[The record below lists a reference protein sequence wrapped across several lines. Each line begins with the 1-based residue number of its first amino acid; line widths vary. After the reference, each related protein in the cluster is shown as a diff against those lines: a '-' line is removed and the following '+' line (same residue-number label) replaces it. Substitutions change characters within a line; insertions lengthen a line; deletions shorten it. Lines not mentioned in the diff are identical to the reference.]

1 MSMLDKSKYDN
12 VIQISEWVLRTL
24 IAEHHG
30 VDVDDVNIEL
40 AIDTEGQ
47 PYIDYCEIGCNEP
60 EREATYASHY

>member
-1 MSMLDKSKYDN
+1 MALDKSKYDN
-12 VIQISEWVLRTL
+12 VIQISEWVLCAL

-40 AIDTEGQ
+40 ALDVDGQ
-47 PYIDYCEIGCNEP
+47 PYIDYCEIGCKEP

>member
-1 MSMLDKSKYDN
+1 MALDKSKYDN
-12 VIQISEWVLRTL
+12 VIQISEWVLCTL
-24 IAEHHG
+24 IADYHG

>member
-1 MSMLDKSKYDN
+1 MALDKSKYDN
-12 VIQISEWVLRTL
+12 VIQISEWVLCTL

-60 EREATYASHY
+60 EREAIYASHY

>member
-1 MSMLDKSKYDN
+1 MALDKSKYDN

-24 IAEHHG
+24 VAEHHG
-30 VDVDDVNIEL
+30 VDDVNIEL

>member
-1 MSMLDKSKYDN
+1 MALDKSKYDN
-12 VIQISEWVLRTL
+12 VIQISEWVLCTL

-40 AIDTEGQ
+40 ALDVDGQ

-60 EREATYASHY
+60 EREATYANHF